1 MNMSDRILAT
11 YRIETSHPLEKAAA
25 VMAGEQSSGTFVPVP
40 GETPEL
46 MARYGARVEQII
58 PLGDVAEPS
67 LPGAKPPRDG
77 GRLQQAEVTLSF
89 PYDNIGDS
97 LTALMTAVGGN
108 LYELSQFS
116 GLKLLDVMI
125 PERLIASQPG
135 AQFGVAGTRR
145 LCGVEGRPMLG
156 TIIKPSVGL
165 SPAETAA
172 LVRTLCEGGVDF
184 IKDDELQSNAPHCPL
199 EARVREVMTVIHD
212 HAQRTGKMVM
222 YAFNLT
228 GDMDHIRRGHDLVLK
243 AGGTCVM
250 INVIPVGIAGLME
263 LRRHSQLPI
272 HAHRAGWGMLTRH
285 PLLGM
290 EYTAYQKFLRLAG
303 ADQLHVNGLRNKF
316 CETDASVI
324 TSARAVLAPLGNI
337 PPCVPVFSSGQS
349 ARQAAD
355 TYSALRTTDL
365 LYLAGGGIMA
375 HPGGVRAGVT
385 SLREAWEAALE
396 GISLAAYARSHPA
409 LAQALEMFGS

>member
-1 MNMSDRILAT
+1 MSSGDRIFAT
-11 YRIETSHPLEKAAA
+11 YRIETAHPLEKAAA

-46 MARYGARVEQII
+46 TALYGARVEQII
-58 PLGDVAEPS
+58 PLGDVSSPS
-67 LPGAKPPRDG
+67 LPGARPPTSG
-77 GRLQQAEVTLSF
+77 GTLQQAEVILSF

-116 GLKLLDVMI
+116 GLKLLDVDI
-125 PERLIASQPG
+125 PERIIAAHPG
-135 AQFGVAGTRR
+135 AQFGAAGTRR
-145 LCGVEGRPMLG
+145 LCVVDQRPLLG

-165 SPAETAA
+165 SPDETAA
-172 LVRTLCEGGVDF
+172 LVKTLCEGGLDF

-199 EARVREVMTVIHD
+199 EARVKAVMRVIRE
-212 HAQRTGKMVM
+212 HADRTGKQVM

-228 GDMDHIRRGHDLVLK
+228 GDLDHILRGHDLVQ
-243 AGGTCVM
+243 AEGGTCVM
-250 INVIPVGIAGLME
+250 INVIPVGITALQQ
-263 LRRHSQLPI
+263 LRKHSQLPI
-272 HAHRAGWGMLTRH
+272 HAHRAGWGVLTRH
-285 PLLGM
+285 PMLGM
-290 EYTAYQKFLRLAG
+290 EYVAYQKFLRLAG

-316 CETDASVI
+316 CESDESVI
-324 TSARAVLAPLGNI
+324 ASARAVLAQLGTI
-337 PPCVPVFSSGQS
+337 QPCLPVFSSGQS

-355 TYSALRTTDL
+355 TYAALSSTDL

-375 HPGGVRAGVT
+375 HPAGIAAGVT
-385 SLREAWEAALE
+385 SLREAWDAALE
-396 GISLAAYARSHPA
+396 GVPLVDYAQTHPA